1 MADENPY
8 TIRTPSAAKQFG
20 IALFFGALVAFL
32 TYKIADSI
40 ASPDT
45 AVGTVQTQG
54 AFKFVFYMAALAGGL
69 SFIVAQKVYKWWA
82 DKQYAASLG
91 PPQAIARDRKEQT
104 ETKPSVPTSS
114 SVEADAPRE
123 AMSATERALAA
134 EDPLAQD
141 DVKVDRSKERI
152 TD

>member
-20 IALFFGALVAFL
+20 VALFFGALVAFL

-45 AVGTVQTQG
+45 AVGAIQTRG
-54 AFKFVFYMAALAGGL
+54 AYKFVFYMAALAGGL
-69 SFIVAQKVYKWWA
+69 SFLVAQKVYKWWA

-91 PPQAIARDRKEQT
+91 PPQAIARDRKDEHS
-104 ETKPSVPTSS
+104 ETKPARSI
-114 SVEADAPRE
+114 EADAPVE
-123 AMSATERALAA
+123 ELSATERALAA

-141 DVKVDRSKERI
+141 DVNRDTSKDRVTE
-152 TD
+152 